1 MKKAFLLLFI
11 IVLSTKLTK
20 AQTDWI
26 NYKVDDKVSVQ
37 LPAQPQFKQG
47 GQYVKDKDS
56 SVYIVM
62 AIDFVKVAGVDSVQ
76 LAPYEPTPEF
86 ANQLKTG
93 ILSKMSG
100 STLGDVKIGKWN
112 GHYSYAME
120 GGNEAKKLK
129 IYVNMVCWGNTMYA
143 LMNIVPEQNS
153 TKGRDYFFASLKAN

>member
-1 MKKAFLLLFI
+1 MKKAFLLLFVI
-11 IVLSTKLTK
+11 ALSTKLTK

-26 NYKVDDKVSVQ
+26 NYKVDDRISVK
-37 LPAQPQFKQG
+37 LPAQPEFKQG
-47 GQYVKDKDS
+47 GQFVKDKDS

-76 LAPYEPTPEF
+76 LGPYEPTPEF
-86 ANQLKTG
+86 GNQLKSG
-93 ILSKMSG
+93 MLGKMPG

-112 GHYSYAME
+112 GHYSYTME
-120 GGNEAKKLK
+120 GGNETKKVR
-129 IYVNMVCWGNTMYA
+129 IYVNMVCWGNIMYA